1 MFSQVQSFPF
11 NYKDINVKNNHNYP
25 NYGNQ
30 LGFGTSG
37 SSVETGYGYS
47 GIPLSG
53 YGGFDSSIKANQS
66 TYNPKLLYG
75 PSPQAKAF
83 YNNGKP
89 SLINTNG
96 FGTEGA
102 ALINDLNPGKGGFGT
117 SGMGTSGMGTSG
129 MGTSGG
135 ELDDAYGE
143 GMWDSILNI
152 GKKIIGFI
160 KPVAQ
165 TLIKNKDNIKSA
177 IDTGKQVF
185 NTGNTIYKEIKE
197 NLKPK
202 KAEIKEIEDKI
213 APSIDGNGIVGEDL
227 KILKRLS
234 KKELM
239 KLNLT
244 KDKSIT
250 KNELIHM
257 LKSKYK
263 TIDEI
268 LKI

>member
-11 NYKDINVKNNHNYP
+11 NYKDINIKNKHGYP

-30 LGFGTSG
+30 LGFGTEG

-47 GIPLSG
+47 GIPLTG
-53 YGGFDSSIKANQS
+53 YGGFDSTIKSSQS

-75 PSPQAKAF
+75 PSPQARAF

-89 SLINTNG
+89 SLVNING
-96 FGTEGA
+96 FGTEGS
-102 ALINDLNPGKGGFGT
+102 ALINNLNPGKGGF
-117 SGMGTSGMGTSG
+117 GTSG

-202 KAEIKEIEDKI
+202 KAEIKEIENKM